1 MENNKQRISSK
12 EPQDDSCCPPGKEN
26 ASRTWQIVSLVL
38 VGFLITGALVSS
50 PDSKNDSLKPGEI
63 SVEEAIL
70 PSDGAVL
77 KVMWGRLGSQM
88 TEAGVIDKEKFLALY
103 AQRGGLT
110 NEERL
115 LLEEESNGYLAIN
128 SDNAGVL
135 LNLFWALGLANKNSI
150 LEEGPMADPRYGG
163 DAGRFAS
170 TGGWTLSQGNAMDHY
185 SRHAFVVLSQEQQA
199 LVERVAKNIY
209 RPCCGNSTYFPDCNH
224 GMAMLGLLELMA
236 SQGVSE
242 EEMYRAAL
250 QVNSYW
256 FPDTYLTIAQYFANR
271 GVSWDGV
278 NAKEVLGASY
288 SSAQGYQR
296 ILEQVQPPQFQGGGS
311 CGV

>member
-1 MENNKQRISSK
+1 
-12 EPQDDSCCPPGKEN
+12 
-26 ASRTWQIVSLVL
+26 
-38 VGFLITGALVSS
+38 
-50 PDSKNDSLKPGEI
+50 
-63 SVEEAIL
+63 
-70 PSDGAVL
+70 
-77 KVMWGRLGSQM
+77 M
-88 TEAGVIDKEKFLALY
+88 TEAGVIEKEKFLALY
-103 AQRGGLT
+103 GQRGGLT
-110 NEERL
+110 DEERA
-115 LLEEESNGYLAIN
+115 LLEGKDNGYLTIN
-128 SDNAGVL
+128 SQNAGAL
-135 LNLFWALGLANKNSI
+135 LNLLWALGLANDNPI
-150 LEEGPMADPRYGG
+150 LKEGPMVSPQYGG

-170 TGGWTLSQGNAMDHY
+170 TGGWTLSRGDAMDHY
-185 SRHAFVVLSQEQQA
+185 SKHAFVVLSREQQA
-199 LVERVAKNIY
+199 LVERVANNIY

-271 GVSWDGV
+271 GIAWDKVS
-278 NAKEVLGASY
+278 AREVLGAAY

-296 ILEQVQPPQFQGGGS
+296 ILAEVQPIQFQGGGS